1 MRFFIERDDRWL
13 IADWA
18 VTALTIA
25 AAAIPAIFIVGAL
38 LVAAGMDA
46 RTEASQ
52 REALRQAVEESRA
65 VIGEF
70 PSLERQGLRQI
81 ERSAG
86 VSGLRLVD
94 GASGADGEL
103 QSVMDRAGRIIGW
116 LSFDAERPIGEFLGR
131 LWPFAALCLAL
142 LAALGALLVWQ
153 LRRTR
158 ALLRA
163 DDEQVDLLRNVD
175 PLTGVDSHR
184 RSLDMLG
191 AMLAA
196 RKPGEI
202 TTIADLDLD
211 RFKDINDS
219 HGHSVGDKVLAA
231 FGERLKSS
239 VPAGMIAGRLAGDEF
254 MLALNGE
261 GDAGAA
267 TLRGI
272 CELMQ
277 RPLVVDG
284 RAYPVSLSAGIVQSP
299 IHGTGRDELIRK
311 AHVALRGA
319 KAAGRGRILAFEEGM
334 EADATER
341 RQIADDLRRAIESE
355 ELDVHYQP
363 IIAAAG
369 ARIVGVEA
377 LLRWTHPERGPVG
390 PMDFVTVAEETG
402 QMNLLGQYVLR
413 RALCDA
419 RRWPEIYMSVNLS
432 PVQVRDRKLADDV
445 ARLLAEQDIAPA
457 KLTLEMTESVLIHD
471 PDEAKLQLDALREL
485 GVQIALDDFG
495 TGYSSLSYL
504 QRFAFDKLKIDRS
517 FVEPLGRSGHSG
529 AMIQAI
535 VALGNALGLKILAE
549 GVETEGQRVLL
560 RLAGCHEM
568 QGFLFSEALP
578 AEGIDTMLTKARNR
592 RAANSGK

>member
-1 MRFFIERDDRWL
+1 MRVFIERDGRGL
-13 IADWA
+13 IADWV

-38 LVAAGMDA
+38 LVAAWMDA
-46 RTEASQ
+46 RVEARQ

-65 VIGEF
+65 IIGEF

-94 GASGADGEL
+94 TPSAQSGEL

-116 LSFDAERPIGEFLGR
+116 LSFDAERPAGEFLER

-142 LAALGALLVWQ
+142 LAALGAVLIWQ

-163 DDEQVDLLRNVD
+163 DDEQVDRLRNVD

-184 RSLDMLG
+184 RSLDLLD
-191 AMLAA
+191 AMLAG

-211 RFKDINDS
+211 GFKDINDR
-219 HGHSVGDKVLAA
+219 HGHSYGDKVLAA

-254 MLALNGE
+254 LLALNGE
-261 GDAGAA
+261 GDAAVA
-267 TLRGI
+267 LLRGV

-277 RPLVVDG
+277 RPLVVEG
-284 RAYPVSLSAGIVQSP
+284 RTCPVSLSAGIARSP
-299 IHGTGRDELIRK
+299 VDATGRDELIRK
-311 AHVALRGA
+311 AHVALRAA
-319 KAAGRGRILAFEEGM
+319 KAAGRGRILAFEESM
-334 EADATER
+334 EAGATER
-341 RQIADDLRRAIESE
+341 RQIAEDLRQAIERG

-377 LLRWTHPERGPVG
+377 LLRWTHPERGSVA
-390 PMDFVTVAEETG
+390 PMEFVTVVEETG
-402 QMNLLGQYVLR
+402 QMSLLGQYVLR
-413 RALCDA
+413 RALSDA
-419 RRWPEIYMSVNLS
+419 GRWPEIYMSVNLS

-445 ARLLAEQDIAPA
+445 ARLLGEHGIAPA
-457 KLTLEMTESVLIHD
+457 KLTLEMTESVLVHD
-471 PDEAKLQLDALREL
+471 PDEAKRQLDALREL

-560 RLAGCHEM
+560 
-568 QGFLFSEALP
+568 
-578 AEGIDTMLTKARNR
+578 
-592 RAANSGK
+592 